1 MRILKSLSTLASLLA
16 LAACGS
22 GGSGFA
28 TDPTIVDPTDPNQPP
43 PVEVSGVT
51 VLASSP
57 TMPSDNSQTVTIN
70 VVVQDANNVAVE
82 GVTVI
87 MSTDS
92 GFLTINNAVTDAS
105 GIATATLNNGGNPTN
120 RPITVNANANG
131 VTGSVTIN
139 VIGTSLTLTGPAA
152 LAQNDRATYTA
163 VLSDAA
169 GNGIPARTID
179 VTSMSGNSLSATS
192 LTTDT
197 SGQAQLQLTATAAGP
212 DTLTATALG
221 LTAMRE
227 LTVSNDAFSI
237 TAPAANAQINLNTP
251 VTVTLNWSV
260 GGAPQVGEVIS
271 FSATRGTLSSF
282 TATTDAAGNASVSIQ
297 STNAGGATIEA
308 TNSAGTSTQ
317 VTVQFVATVPNNID
331 VQASPF
337 TIGPNEQSA
346 ITAIVRDAANN
357 LVTGATVVFDLTD
370 VTGGQLSV
378 GSAQTNSQGRA
389 TTFYTSSSTTSAN
402 NGVRITA
409 SVQSNPAISDFV
421 DLTVAQRE
429 VFISVGTGNDVF
441 EPNSAQYRK
450 EYVVQVSDSQ
460 GNGVAGVTVQVG
472 ILSTAY
478 FKGFYVFDIARG
490 VWVVNQTAGP
500 CADEDVN
507 RNGVLDPGEDSNG
520 SGRIEAGNIA
530 SVVAQ
535 TGSGGTFTT
544 DSGGFGVVDVFY
556 PQEFANWVAVTLTA
570 TTSVQGTE
578 FAESSNFRLVVA
590 ADDVDDAAESPPGNP
605 SPFGT
610 SNNCLDLN

>member
-1 MRILKSLSTLASLLA
+1 MSKLKSLTTLALTLV
-16 LAACGS
+16 LAAC

-28 TDPTIVDPTDPNQPP
+28 GDPSQNPTDPNQPP
-43 PVEVSGVT
+43 PVDVSRVT
-51 VLASSP
+51 VLSSSP
-57 TMPSDNSQTVTIN
+57 TMPSDNSQTVTISAI
-70 VVVQDANNVAVE
+70 VQDANNVAVE
-82 GVTVI
+82 GITVV

-92 GFLTINNAVTDAS
+92 GFLTVQNAVTNAS
-105 GIATATLNNGGNPTN
+105 GIATATLNNGGDPTN
-120 RPITVNANANG
+120 RPITVTATAGNI
-131 VTGSVTIN
+131 VSSVTVN
-139 VIGTSLTLTGPAA
+139 VIGTDLSLTGPGA
-152 LAQNDRATYTA
+152 LAQTDQATYTV

-169 GNGIPARTID
+169 GDGIPGETVD
-179 VTSMSGNSLSATS
+179 VTSSNGNTLSATS
-192 LTTDT
+192 LTTDI
-197 SGQAQLQLTATAAGP
+197 SGQAQFQLTASAAGP
-212 DTLTATALG
+212 DDLTASALG
-221 LTAMRE
+221 LQAVRRV
-227 LTVSNDAFSI
+227 TVSNDSFAI
-237 TAPAANAQINLNTP
+237 TSPAGGTQIALNTP
-251 VTVTLNWSV
+251 TTVTLNWSV
-260 GGAPQVGEVIS
+260 GGTPQAGQVIN
-271 FSATRGTLSSF
+271 FSSTRGTLSSA
-282 TATTDAAGNASVSIQ
+282 TSTTDAAGNASVTIQ

-308 TNSAGTSTQ
+308 TNAQGTSTQ
-317 VTVQFVATVPNNID
+317 VTVQFIATVPNNID

-346 ITAIVRDAANN
+346 ITAIVRDASNN
-357 LVTGATVVFDLTD
+357 LVTGATVVFDLND

-378 GSAQTNSQGRA
+378 GSAQTNNQGRA

-429 VFISVGTGNDVF
+429 LFISVGTGNEVF

-450 EYVVQVSDSQ
+450 EYIVQVSDSQ
-460 GNGVAGVTVQVG
+460 GNGVSGVNVQVG

-478 FKGFYVFDIARG
+478 FKGFYTYDAAVG
-490 VWVVNQTAGP
+490 VWVVNYTAGP

-507 RNGVLDPGEDSNG
+507 RNGVLDPGEDFNG

-535 TGSGGTFTT
+535 GGSGGNFTT

-556 PQEFANWVAVTLTA
+556 PQEFANWVRVSLTA

-578 FAESSNFRLVVA
+578 FAESSNFVLPVS
-590 ADDVDDAAESPPGNP
+590 ADDIDSQAENPPGNP

-610 SNNCLDLN
+610 SGSCADLF